1 MDTRPMNKKVVSKG
15 EEKIFKFH
23 RSLIREQL

>member
-1 MDTRPMNKKVVSKG
+1 MDTRPNKKVVSKG